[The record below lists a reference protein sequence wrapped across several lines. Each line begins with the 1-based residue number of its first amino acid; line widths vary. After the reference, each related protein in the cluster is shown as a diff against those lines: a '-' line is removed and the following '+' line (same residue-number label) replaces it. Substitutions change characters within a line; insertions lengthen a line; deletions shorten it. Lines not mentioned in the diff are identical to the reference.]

1 MTEFYNNLYQFPTGS
16 QPVVGQDHPFTA
28 EVISLSGSRV
38 QPDSDRNAST
48 ADVVSFSNYSGY
60 ADAEPISDPIEAR
73 RLAAEYYADV
83 LDTEPSGA
91 ETPYDQDALEE
102 LIDDDP
108 DALVGPFM
116 SLPNQEQCDTS
127 ICIRGIMAAVLTP
140 KQRDLLELRYM
151 DELSPEQIARSHN
164 MTVSELTN
172 ILNNAKVL
180 VGREANKRGLL
191 FESL

>member
-1 MTEFYNNLYQFPTGS
+1 
-16 QPVVGQDHPFTA
+16 
-28 EVISLSGSRV
+28 
-38 QPDSDRNAST
+38 
-48 ADVVSFSNYSGY
+48 
-60 ADAEPISDPIEAR
+60 
-73 RLAAEYYADV
+73 
-83 LDTEPSGA
+83 
-91 ETPYDQDALEE
+91 
-102 LIDDDP
+102 
-108 DALVGPFM
+108 
-116 SLPNQEQCDTS
+116 
-127 ICIRGIMAAVLTP
+127 MAAVLTP